1 MKTNPLSTKGL
12 MMFIYN
18 GINTIIILCY
28 MLSTKEIEEL
38 KNENNSNT
46 RSKVR

>member
-1 MKTNPLSTKGL
+1 
-12 MMFIYN
+12 MFIYN

-28 MLSTKEIEEL
+28 TLSIKEVEEW